1 MNQHTQRF
9 NRTAWAAALS
19 LSMIALAGCQAE
31 GDPSGLG
38 GGSSGGASSG
48 GASSGGA
55 SSGGVSSSGGA
66 SGGGSSGGG
75 VPNDGTTPTD
85 VLDGDGG
92 PGLPGNFIC
101 TASARAYG
109 NNPTT
114 TVVVNGL
121 VGSAVTD
128 LLNLLGA
135 GTVTNLLNS
144 VAAKEL
150 VVDGQLDTAAIY
162 SLTAGL
168 LGGAISSIDLLVGLN
183 GTAPIG
189 RYAVFGVRFPT
200 AAVEASLIQ
209 SVTVRTFLGTTLQ
222 ETAVLDASAL
232 DLLGQVS
239 TGNPVSYLGLRVKK
253 PYNGVSVSLNPTVV
267 SANVGEA
274 MYLHELCTDGF
285 FVASPP

>member
-1 MNQHTQRF
+1 MNKHTMRF
-9 NRTAWAAALS
+9 GKTLLAAAVAAAFLV
-19 LSMIALAGCQAE
+19 GCQAE
-31 GDPSGLG
+31 GDLSGTG
-38 GGSSGGASSG
+38 GIGGSSGGASSG
-48 GASSGGA
+48 GISS
-55 SSGGVSSSGGA
+55 
-66 SGGGSSGGG
+66 SGGGSSSGGSG

-85 VLDGDGG
+85 ILDGDNGTN
-92 PGLPGNFIC
+92 LPGNFIC

-109 NNPTT
+109 SNPST

-135 GTVTNLLNS
+135 GTVTNLQNS
-144 VAAKEL
+144 VAGKEL

-162 SLTAGL
+162 SLTVGL

-200 AAVEASLIQ
+200 ATVEASLIQ
-209 SVTVRTFLGTTLQ
+209 SVTVRTFLGATLQ
-222 ETAVLDASAL
+222 ETAIIDASTL
-232 DLLGQVS
+232 DLAGQVS
-239 TGNPVSYLGLRVKK
+239 TGAPVRYLGLRVKK
-253 PYNGVSVSLNPTVV
+253 PYDGVSVSLSPTVV

-274 MYLHELCTDGF
+274 MYLHELCTDGY
-285 FVASPP
+285 FVNAP